1 MAEIID
7 RVKSS
12 AHPLAPGRIYSGLIK
27 MVDSRGAVTVY
38 IQELASSYDK
48 VVPLNTNDNSIMA
61 VGDVVKCT
69 FTNEFFTELVVL
81 GLANIKE
88 APPTST
94 FSPVLA
100 SPTVGQTLQ
109 YNGTQWVNAP
119 AIGATGPQGP
129 IGPSGGPTGATGPA
143 GATGPVG
150 ATGAAG
156 PVGATG
162 VGATGPTGVTGAT
175 GATGLTGATGPAGGP
190 TGATGPI
197 GATGPSGVPGSNGV
211 TLLAGGAGITVSG
224 ATGAVTVTN
233 EGVVAVTGTTNQIT
247 TSASTGGITLSLPS
261 TVGIGDTSLLAA
273 NTSSQLHVRKDTV
286 GGKGGE
292 ISIVNYATNT
302 AGNSAAVNFGVDTS
316 SYGSDSGNAQIRATL
331 MNAANGATELGFL
344 TWNGG
349 GWDRRMYIDSA
360 GVPRYSNKSNVYGWH
375 VAGEQ
380 IGTALTIGAY
390 GRNATAFTTGANT
403 WLTVGAVGITIPSST
418 NVIVCNYNFS
428 CYFAAGGAYLVRTYY
443 DTDGAVGGSF
453 RYYTNESYSH
463 KNVSGVIGMGVTGG
477 NAGTFYLQVYGE
489 AITVLSDVNDSA
501 YFTVTTP

>member
-1 MAEIID
+1 
-7 RVKSS
+7 
-12 AHPLAPGRIYSGLIK
+12 
-27 MVDSRGAVTVY
+27 
-38 IQELASSYDK
+38 
-48 VVPLNTNDNSIMA
+48 
-61 VGDVVKCT
+61 
-69 FTNEFFTELVVL
+69 
-81 GLANIKE
+81 
-88 APPTST
+88 
-94 FSPVLA
+94 
-100 SPTVGQTLQ
+100 
-109 YNGTQWVNAP
+109 
-119 AIGATGPQGP
+119 
-129 IGPSGGPTGATGPA
+129 
-143 GATGPVG
+143 
-150 ATGAAG
+150 
-156 PVGATG
+156 
-162 VGATGPTGVTGAT
+162 
-175 GATGLTGATGPAGGP
+175 LTGATGPAGGP

-211 TLLAGGAGITVSG
+211 TSLAGGTGITVSG

-233 EGVVAVTGTTNQIT
+233 TGVVAVTGMANQIT
-247 TSASTGGITLSLPS
+247 TSGSTGGITLSLPS
-261 TVGIGDTSLLAA
+261 TVGIGDTSLLAT

-302 AGNSAAVNFGVDTS
+302 TGNSAALNFGVDTS
-316 SYGSDSGNAQIRATL
+316 SYGSDTGNAQIRATN
-331 MNAANGATELGFL
+331 MNAGNSATELGFL
-344 TWNGG
+344 TWNGS

-360 GVPRYSNKSNVYGWH
+360 GVPRYSAKSNVYGWH

-418 NVIVCNYNFS
+418 SVIVCNYNFS
-428 CYFAAGGAYLVRTYY
+428 CYFAATGAYLVRTYY

-453 RYYTNESYSH
+453 RYFTNESYSH

-489 AITVLSDVNDSA
+489 AITVLSEANDSA